1 MFGRKVLFL
10 LAAFPLVAVQGR
22 EPRPVAQTPIPLP
35 NGKKVTLQQYRGK
48 VVVLAIFS
56 TTCPDC
62 IENLEMLNRVQKD
75 MGSQGFQAIGV
86 AGDDNAQHQV
96 GGFAQRYKIT
106 FPIGYLNKD
115 GMIAIGD
122 IEKDRRPVAP
132 IFLFIDKAGVVRFQ
146 YYGDSPF
153 FKTSEGSTRSIV
165 QALLKDKTK

>member
-1 MFGRKVLFL
+1 MSGRKVLYAL
-10 LAAFPLVAVQGR
+10 LALLLCAAVQAR

-35 NGKKVTLQQYRGK
+35 DGKTVKLQQYRGK
-48 VVVLAIFS
+48 VVVLVIFS
-56 TTCPDC
+56 MTCPDC
-62 IENLEMLNRVQKD
+62 IENLQMLNRIQKE
-75 MGSQGFQAIGV
+75 MGPGFQAVGA
-86 AGDDNAQHQV
+86 AGDDNAQSQV
-96 GGFAQRYKIT
+96 GSFTQRYKIT

-115 GMIAIGD
+115 GMIAVAD

-146 YYGDSPF
+146 YYGDNPF